1 VRREE
6 GKRRAGASAGAESG
20 KHVIPANTMSFPRT
34 PCHSREHHVIP
45 AKAGIQDPCRRQEG
59 KRLRVR
65 KEVKRQN
72 EPELVTLGLGA
83 GGRASSDFVRMRLAP
98 LFGGLD
104 LEDAAIIKVN
114 GPSVAFTT
122 DSFVVDP
129 LFFPGGDIGRLA
141 VFGTVNDLAVRGAA
155 PAWLSLGV
163 VAAEGFPM
171 SALMDV
177 MKSVGAAAREAGVR
191 VVTGDTKVVD
201 RESLN
206 GLILNT
212 AGIGDII
219 SGARVS
225 ADRVRAGDAVV
236 VSGPIGAHE
245 LAVLSSRHGL
255 GLGGLLSDCAPISV
269 LTAGMVKEFGHGVK
283 WMRDPTRGGLATVL
297 NEFAAA
303 QNAAVAIDENA
314 VPIDDNIRDAA
325 DILGLDPFY
334 LACEGRFVAI
344 VDKSVAAAVVG
355 WLHRAP
361 GGRAAAEIGS
371 VVTVG
376 PDNPKV
382 ELYTKFGSRRIL
394 RYLAADQQPRI
405 C

>member
-1 VRREE
+1 MRSEE
-6 GKRRAGASAGAESG
+6 GK
-20 KHVIPANTMSFPRT
+20 
-34 PCHSREHHVIP
+34 
-45 AKAGIQDPCRRQEG
+45 IQNDT
-59 KRLRVR
+59 
-65 KEVKRQN
+65 
-72 EPELVTLGLGA
+72 ELVTLGLGA
-83 GGRASSDFVRMRLAP
+83 GGRASSDFVRTRLAP

-104 LEDAAIIKVN
+104 LEDAAIVNVN
-114 GPSVAFTT
+114 GPNVAFTT
-122 DSFVVDP
+122 DSFVVEP

-163 VAAEGFPM
+163 VAAEGFSMP
-171 SALMDV
+171 ALMDV
-177 MKSVGAAAREAGVR
+177 MKSVAAAAREAGVR

-201 RESLN
+201 RESLD

-212 AGIGDII
+212 AGIGDILP
-219 SGARVS
+219 GALLS
-225 ADRVRAGDAVV
+225 ADRVRDGDTVV

-255 GLGGLLSDCAPISV
+255 GLGRLLSDCAPVSA
-269 LTAGMVKEFGHGVK
+269 LAAGIVEEFQHGIK

-297 NEFAAA
+297 NEFAVAR
-303 QNAAVAIDENA
+303 NAAVAIEETA
-314 VPIDDNIRDAA
+314 VPIENDVRHAA

-344 VDKSVAAAVVG
+344 VDKSVAAEVVAR
-355 WLHRAP
+355 LKRRP
-361 GGRAAAEIGS
+361 DGRAAAEIGS

-376 PDNPKV
+376 ADNPKV
-382 ELYTKFGSRRIL
+382 ELYTKYGSRRIL